1 MDISGIPDSAS
12 VGDGRGFATP
22 HVLITD
28 TLSGNARW
36 YADKVAV
43 VCGNRRL
50 TWREFNA
57 RANRVANALLEV
69 GVAKGDK
76 IAVLMPNGIET
87 AEAMCGILKA
97 GGVVV
102 PLSTLL
108 PGPGLVRQIAD
119 SNAKVLFVGAPLNE
133 NIAPHLAELNG
144 VIDQGFVSIGFHGD
158 GFQPYEALL
167 APVADSEP
175 GVQLSY
181 GDDFNIMYS
190 SGTTGV
196 PKGVVHTHFARQ
208 QFALG
213 LALGCRVNFGTTGII
228 TTPMYSNGTW
238 IVWLPTIMAGG
249 TVIIMP
255 HFDPRAF
262 LELVERERATYT
274 FMVPTQY
281 LRTLAVP
288 DFDDFDISSLEVV
301 VSAGSPLMKE
311 TKDQIL
317 RRFGC
322 KLAELYGLTEGIATI
337 LQPEVV
343 REKIG
348 SVGVPWMGWDI
359 RIIDNSGHEL
369 QRGQIGEI
377 VGRSTFLMRGYHRR
391 PDMTREVTWT
401 DELGRSYLRTGDI
414 GRLDDDGYLYL
425 LDRKKDM
432 IISGGQNVYPI
443 DIESVLLA
451 HSEVSEAAVIG
462 IPHEKWGETPLAL
475 VVLRPEATIQSDEL
489 RQWVNAQLASYQRVA
504 ALEFREM
511 LPRNQ
516 LGKLLKRE
524 LREPYWTSK

>member
-1 MDISGIPDSAS
+1 M
-12 VGDGRGFATP
+12 
-22 HVLITD
+22 
-28 TLSGNARW
+28 
-36 YADKVAV
+36 
-43 VCGNRRL
+43 
-50 TWREFNA
+50 
-57 RANRVANALLEV
+57 
-69 GVAKGDK
+69 
-76 IAVLMPNGIET
+76 
-87 AEAMCGILKA
+87 
-97 GGVVV
+97 
-102 PLSTLL
+102 
-108 PGPGLVRQIAD
+108 
-119 SNAKVLFVGAPLNE
+119 
-133 NIAPHLAELNG
+133 
-144 VIDQGFVSIGFHGD
+144 
-158 GFQPYEALL
+158 
-167 APVADSEP
+167 
-175 GVQLSY
+175 
-181 GDDFNIMYS
+181 
-190 SGTTGV
+190 
-196 PKGVVHTHFARQ
+196 
-208 QFALG
+208 
-213 LALGCRVNFGTTGII
+213 NFGTTGIL

-255 HFDPRAF
+255 HFDPRSF
-262 LELVERERATYT
+262 LELVERERATHT

-281 LRTLAVP
+281 VGTLAVP
-288 DFDDFDISSLEVV
+288 DFDGFDISSLEVV
-301 VSAGSPLMKE
+301 VCVGSPLMKE

-322 KLAELYGLTEGIATI
+322 KLAELYGLTGGIATI

-369 QRGQIGEI
+369 TRGQIGEI

-391 PDMTREVTWT
+391 PDMTREVTWI
-401 DELGRSYLRTGDI
+401 DELGRTYLRTGDV

-451 HSEVSEAAVIG
+451 HPEVSEAAVIG

-475 VVLRPEATIQSDEL
+475 VVLRPEATVQADKL
-489 RQWVNAQLASYQRVA
+489 REWVNAQLASYQRVA

-524 LREPYWTSK
+524 LREPYWKSGDAARAGD